1 MSLKMLRPL
10 TNFKSILLGSFLHLA
25 VVMPLFAQERS
36 KMEQWHLLDE
46 EVDSLPGVS
55 AHRILQGI
63 GKNFKPFDVVVA
75 VIDGGV
81 DINHP
86 DLVPV
91 LWKNRGENPDNGIDD
106 DGNGYVDDLRGWSFI
121 SGRGGEVNQ
130 DTYEVT
136 REWVRLREMKKKGLV
151 QQKDS
156 LQKAYRKEVEFHYKT
171 RLKEAKANHK
181 MGTKLQKANANFH
194 TQLVLAGGDSA
205 DISALKVKGRWG
217 KSVKRIYWM
226 SNLSGTAVSD
236 VYSEL
241 NSICSRLCDMYDYNL
256 NPRFDPRGLV
266 GDRYEDVKDRFYGD
280 NRVTGPDASHGTHV
294 AGIIA
299 AAHGDQRGMSGVAPN
314 ARIMSLRA
322 VPNGDERDKDV
333 ANAIRYAADMG
344 AKVINMSFGKSFS
357 PGESLVQEAIRYA
370 ASRDV
375 LMVHAAGNDGLFV
388 PDIPTY
394 PRAPQIDDA
403 RFSFWIEVG
412 AIGPNKDPIN
422 RITSFSNF
430 GSPVVDVFAPGQDI
444 YSTLPDGKYGAQSGT
459 SMAAPVVA
467 GMAALLRGLYP
478 KLSAPEIRDIIVSS
492 VKPFPNGLVVPK
504 ADGTA
509 AAIALSRKNTFVAR
523 KTAAAR
529 EVCVSGGVVN
539 LERALKY
546 AQERYPG
553 QMAEYK
559 R

>member
-1 MSLKMLRPL
+1 MVIKI
-10 TNFKSILLGSFLHLA
+10 SILQFMFRGIFLGSFLCLA
-25 VVMPLFAQERS
+25 MPQVRAQELS
-36 KMEQWHLLDE
+36 KMQQWHLLDE
-46 EVDSLPGVS
+46 EIDSMPGIS
-55 AHRILQGI
+55 AQRILQAM
-63 GKNFKPFDVVVA
+63 GKTYKPLDVIVA

-81 DINHP
+81 DTEHP
-86 DLVPV
+86 DLVPI
-91 LWKNRGENPDNGIDD
+91 LWKNRGEDPNNGIDD

-121 SGRGGEVNQ
+121 SGRGGEINQ

-136 REWVRLREMKKKGLV
+136 REWVRLRELKKNGGLPK
-151 QQKDS
+151 KDS
-156 LQKAYRKEVEFHYKT
+156 TQKAFKKEVDFHYKT
-171 RLKEAKANHK
+171 KRKEAKANHK
-181 MGTKLQKANANFH
+181 MGIKLQKANNDFYA
-194 TQLVLAGGDSA
+194 QLARAGGDSA
-205 DISALKVKGRWG
+205 DIGAVKVKGWG
-217 KSVKRIYWM
+217 KSVQRIYWM
-226 SNLSGTAVSD
+226 SKLSGTAISD
-236 VYSEL
+236 IHAEL
-241 NSICSRLCDMYDYNL
+241 NSIGRRLCDVYEYNL
-256 NPRFDPRGLV
+256 NPKFDPRGLV
-266 GDRYEDVKDRFYGD
+266 GDRYEDLKDRFYGD
-280 NRVTGPDASHGTHV
+280 KRVTGPDAGHGTHV

-299 AAHGDQRGMSGVAPN
+299 AAHGNQTGMNGVAPN

-357 PGESLVQEAIRYA
+357 PSEALVQDAIRYA

-375 LMVHAAGNDGLFV
+375 LMVHAAGNDALFV
-388 PDIPTY
+388 PDLPTY

-403 RFSFWIEVG
+403 RLSFWIEVG
-412 AIGPNKDPIN
+412 AIGPNQDPIN
-422 RITSFSNF
+422 RIASFSNF

-444 YSTLPDGKYGAQSGT
+444 YATLPDGKYGAQSGT

-492 VKPFPNGLVVPK
+492 VKPFPDEVIVPV

-509 AAIALSRKNTFVAR
+509 AKIALSRKKTFGDQ
-523 KTAAAR
+523 KTLTAR
-529 EVCVSGGVVN
+529 EICRSGGVVN

>member
-1 MSLKMLRPL
+1 MSRIVLSKRA
-10 TNFKSILLGSFLHLA
+10 LLGSLA
-25 VVMPLFAQERS
+25 LLYILLPSVQPLYAQELT
-36 KMEQWHLLDE
+36 KDEQWHLLDE
-46 EVDSLPGVS
+46 VADSMPGIS
-55 AHRILQGI
+55 ALGIHREI
-63 GKNFKPFDVVVA
+63 GKTYKPLDVVVA

-86 DLVPV
+86 DLIPV

-136 REWVRLREMKKKGLV
+136 REWLRLRNLKKSGSA
-151 QQKDS
+151 QPKDS
-156 LQKAYRKEVEFHYKT
+156 AFTAYKNEVEFHYQTK
-171 RLKEAKANHK
+171 LKEAKENYK
-181 MGTKLQKANANFH
+181 KGTKIRKTNAEFYA
-194 TQLVLAGGDSA
+194 QLARAGGDSA
-205 DISALKVKGRWG
+205 DISEVKAKGRWARN
-217 KSVKRIYWM
+217 VKMIYSM
-226 SNLSGTAVSD
+226 SMINGTGFSEVH
-236 VYSEL
+236 SEL
-241 NSICSRLCDMYDYNL
+241 NSISSRLCDVYSYNL

-280 NRVTGPDASHGTHV
+280 KRVTGPDASHGTHV

-299 AAHGDQRGMSGVAPN
+299 AAHGNKTGMNGIAPN
-314 ARIMSLRA
+314 ARIMCLRA

-344 AKVINMSFGKSFS
+344 AKVINMSFGKPFS
-357 PGESLVQEAIRYA
+357 PGESLVQEAIQYA

-375 LMVHAAGNDGLFV
+375 LMVHAAGNDALYV

-394 PRAPQIDDA
+394 PRSPQIDDA

-412 AIGPNKDPIN
+412 ATLSTDYVPN
-422 RITSFSNF
+422 RIAGFSNY

-444 YSTLPDGKYGAQSGT
+444 YATLPGGTYGAQSGT

-478 KLSAPEIRDIIVSS
+478 KLSAPQIREIIMSS
-492 VKPFPNGLVVPK
+492 VVPFPDEMILPV
-504 ADGTA
+504 ADGSA
-509 AAIALSRKNTFVAR
+509 YKIAQFRKNTVGER
-523 KTAAAR
+523 ETAKGR
-529 EVCVSGGVVN
+529 ELCVSGGVVN

-546 AQERYPG
+546 ASERFPG
-553 QMAEYK
+553 QMVK
-559 R
+559 

>member
-1 MSLKMLRPL
+1 MMIKFSLHQPKFRGI
-10 TNFKSILLGSFLHLA
+10 FFCCFLYLA
-25 VVMPLFAQERS
+25 TPQVRSQDLS
-36 KMEQWHLLDE
+36 KMQQWHLLDE
-46 EVDSLPGVS
+46 DNDSLPGIS
-55 AHRILQGI
+55 AQRILQAI
-63 GKNFKPFDVVVA
+63 GKTYRPLDVIVA

-81 DINHP
+81 DTEHP
-86 DLVPV
+86 DLVPI
-91 LWKNRGENPDNGIDD
+91 LWKNRGEDPNNGIDD

-136 REWVRLREMKKKGLV
+136 REWVRLREMKRYGGIQK
-151 QQKDS
+151 KDS
-156 LQKAYRKEVEFHYKT
+156 AQKAYKKEVEFHYKT
-171 RLKEAKANHK
+171 KRKEAKANHK
-181 MGTKLQKANANFH
+181 MGIKLQKANNEFYA
-194 TQLVLAGGDSA
+194 QLARVGGDSA
-205 DISALKVKGRWG
+205 DIGAIKVKGWG
-217 KSVKRIYWM
+217 KSVQRIYWM
-226 SNLSGTAVSD
+226 SKLTGTAISD
-236 VYSEL
+236 IHAEL
-241 NSICSRLCDMYDYNL
+241 NSIGRRLCDVYEYNL
-256 NPRFDPRGLV
+256 NPKFDPRGLV
-266 GDRYEDVKDRFYGD
+266 GDRYEDLKDRFYGD
-280 NRVTGPDASHGTHV
+280 KRVTGPDAGHGTHV

-299 AAHGDQRGMSGVAPN
+299 AAHGNQTGMNGVAPN

-357 PGESLVQEAIRYA
+357 PSEPLVQDAIRYA

-375 LMVHAAGNDGLFV
+375 LMVHAAGNDALFV
-388 PDIPTY
+388 PDLPTY

-403 RFSFWIEVG
+403 RLSFWIEVG
-412 AIGPNKDPIN
+412 AIGPNHDPIN
-422 RITSFSNF
+422 RIASFSNF

-444 YSTLPDGKYGAQSGT
+444 YATLPDGKYGAQSGT

-492 VKPFPNGLVVPK
+492 VKPFPDEMIVPV

-509 AAIALSRKNTFVAR
+509 AKIAQSRKRTFGDR
-523 KTAAAR
+523 KTSSAHEICR
-529 EVCVSGGVVN
+529 SGGVVN
-539 LERALKY
+539 LESALNY